1 MEVSDPNIPEEP
13 EWQVPADIDSAAPKA
28 VSSWERWKSSPSPQ
42 TLSAV
47 VKEVAPVIN
56 NAASRYHG
64 INSHL
69 MNAEGKRL
77 AIQAI
82 QSYDPSAQA
91 SLNTHVFNHLRP
103 LGRFAQKTTRAV
115 SVPRDR
121 SEAVGRMLKF
131 EREFAEEHQREPLDH
146 EVQDHLGINTDRLEK
161 LRRGVF
167 FEFPEGGTENSVE
180 VDPGESRLAR
190 WSHLVYHDLPPRDRL
205 IMDYRMGNGGRAQL
219 SPEEIAA
226 KMKLDVSYV
235 RKRAAAISQKILEG
249 VR

>member
-1 MEVSDPNIPEEP
+1 MSDPNPAEEP
-13 EWQVPADIDSAAPKA
+13 EWQAPDDIDSAAPKA

-47 VKEVAPVIN
+47 VREVTPIIS
-56 NAASRYHG
+56 NAASRYPG
-64 INSHL
+64 INPHL
-69 MNAEGKRL
+69 MNSEGKRL

-91 SLNTHVFNHLRP
+91 SLGTHVFNHLRP
-103 LGRFAQKTTRAV
+103 LGRFAQKTARAV

-121 SEAVGRMLKF
+121 SEAVGRLLKF
-131 EREFAEEHQREPLDH
+131 EQEFAEEFQREPLDH
-146 EVQDHLGINTDRLEK
+146 EIQDQLGVSADRLGK

-167 FEFPEGGTENSVE
+167 FEFPEGGVEDSIE

-219 SPEEIAA
+219 SPEEIAT